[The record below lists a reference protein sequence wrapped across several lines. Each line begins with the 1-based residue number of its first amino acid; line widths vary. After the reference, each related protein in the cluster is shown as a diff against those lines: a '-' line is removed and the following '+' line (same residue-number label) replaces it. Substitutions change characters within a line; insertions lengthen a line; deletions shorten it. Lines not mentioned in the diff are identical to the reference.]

1 MIEIKVGTVLKVAN
15 KEDSVKIVQ
24 VDDKCK
30 TAIVELPD
38 GATKAYSFTT
48 LKDKR
53 RFTGIGED
61 DQYIADI
68 TEPEEEVE
76 VNPEEPELVPMPG
89 AEKLEELK
97 NEVSGRKPRITITFN
112 GETKTPSEFA
122 EQFNMDPKYIRS
134 QLRKGKTPED
144 IFGGK

>member
-15 KEDSVKIVQ
+15 KEDLVKIVQ

-38 GATKAYSFTT
+38 GATKAYSFAT

-53 RFTGIGED
+53 RFTEVGSVE
-61 DQYIADI
+61 
-68 TEPEEEVE
+68 EPVIEEVE

-89 AEKLEELK
+89 AEKPEELK
-97 NEVSGRKPRITITFN
+97 KEVSGRKPRITITFN

-144 IFGGK
+144 IFGGR